1 MEFILI
7 HTPNSN
13 MSPAT
18 MPALIEMGKQVAAK
32 PEQSVPGAKMLAAYS
47 AQAKMF
53 MVCLWEAPSID
64 VIMPA
69 LEQMAMMG
77 FDTEVIPADKLEVK
91 MDKLAK
97 AMAEMAKG

>member
-1 MEFILI
+1 MEYILV
-7 HTPNSN
+7 HTPNGN
-13 MSPAT
+13 LTPQT

-32 PEQSVPGAKMLAAYS
+32 PEQFVPGAKMLTAYAS
-47 AQAKMF
+47 QAKMF
-53 MVCLWEAPSID
+53 MVCIWEAPSID

-69 LEQMAMMG
+69 LEQMSMMG

-97 AMAEMAKG
+97 ALAAMK

>member
-1 MEFILI
+1 MEYILI

-13 MSPAT
+13 FSKET
-18 MPALIEMGKQVAAK
+18 MPALIEMGKQVSAN
-32 PEQSVPGAKMLAAYS
+32 PEKLVPGAKMLAAYA

-69 LEQMAMMG
+69 LAQMSMMG
-77 FDTEVIPADKLEVK
+77 FDTEVIPADKLGVK

-97 AMAEMAKG
+97 AMAEMAKK

>member
-1 MEFILI
+1 MEYILI

-18 MPALIEMGKQVAAK
+18 MPALIEMGKQVAAN
-32 PEQSVPGAKMLAAYS
+32 PSQFVPGAKMLAAYS

-53 MVCLWEAPSID
+53 MVCLWEAPSIE
-64 VIMPA
+64 VMMPA
-69 LEQMAMMG
+69 LEQMSMMG
-77 FDTEVIPADKLEVK
+77 FDTEVIPADKLGVK

-97 AMAEMAKG
+97 AMAAMK